1 VLENSLDFGPQPRR
15 IIEVNMAKRSCKKR
29 TRVKGYSYKRGSKTI
44 RVKGYLRCKARK
56 RR

>member
-1 VLENSLDFGPQPRR
+1 MLENSLDFGPQPRR